1 MYYHILLATIILFL
15 GGCASW
21 RDIPPP
27 STVSLKARAFLEV
40 ARPVPDGN
48 PSNTLEWKMRQDL
61 YNVSLEV
68 PGKAVR
74 LRYPNT
80 LVYTN
85 IAGVNAILVTP
96 RSVSAVHTNAI
107 LIYIHGGAYTY
118 GSAKSTLSCAIPAAH
133 YSGIPVLSVDYR
145 LAPEYPFPAGLN
157 DCTAV
162 YQEILKHYPPRSIGI
177 FGDSAGGALT
187 VSTILSARDAGLP
200 MPAAAVLLSPWAD
213 ITRTG
218 DSYVTLEGVDPILSY
233 PKNLKLSAEVYAGE
247 NNMKHP
253 LISPVYADFSPGF
266 PPTLIQVGTREIF
279 LSNAARLQRA
289 LLDAGVDARLRL
301 WEGMWHVFQYL
312 PPVPPE
318 AEAAYKDLSSFFS
331 NHLNLD

>member
-1 MYYHILLATIILFL
+1 MYYRVFLATILLLF
-15 GGCASW
+15 GGCAFS
-21 RDIPPP
+21 RDVLNHPP
-27 STVSLKARAFLEV
+27 SPSTISPKARAFLDV
-40 ARPVPDGN
+40 ARPVNDGK
-48 PSNTLEWKMRQDL
+48 PSTPREWKVRQYI
-61 YNVSLEV
+61 YNRALEI

-74 LRYPNT
+74 LRYPHS
-80 LVYTN
+80 LVYTT

-96 RSVSAVHTNAI
+96 RSVSVVHTNAI
-107 LIYIHGGAYTY
+107 LIYIHGGGYTF

-145 LAPEYPFPAGLN
+145 LAPEFPFPAGLD
-157 DCTAV
+157 DCITV
-162 YQEILKHYPPRSIGI
+162 YSELLKQYPPQSIGI

-187 VSTILSARDAGLP
+187 VSTVISARDAGLP
-200 MPAAAVLLSPWAD
+200 MPAATVLLSPWSD

-218 DSYVTLEGVDPILSY
+218 DSYYTLEGIDPVLSY
-233 PKNLKLSAEVYAGE
+233 PLNLKQSAAAYAGK
-247 NNMKHP
+247 NNMKLP

-266 PPTLIQVGTREIF
+266 PPTMIQVGTREIF

-312 PPVPPE
+312 PPVPRE
-318 AEAAYKDLSSFFS
+318 AEIASKI
-331 NHLNLD
+331 